1 MVPLHH
7 YLILSAILFCIGLY
21 GLFTRRS
28 AIGILLSLEIML
40 NSANINFAAF
50 SKFVTPGDPIGQIFV
65 IFTIGISA
73 AAAVVGLAIIVAIY
87 RNYKTIFVDEI
98 DIMKW

>member
-1 MVPLHH
+1 MIPLHH
-7 YLILSAILFCIGLY
+7 YLILSALVFCIGLY

-40 NSANINFAAF
+40 NAANINFVAF
-50 SKFVTPGDPIGQIFV
+50 SKFVTPDNPIGQIFV
-65 IFTIGISA
+65 IFTIGVSA
-73 AAAVVGLAIIVAIY
+73 ASAVVGLAIIVAIY

>member
-1 MVPLHH
+1 MIPLHH
-7 YLILSAILFCIGLY
+7 YLILSALVFCIGLY

-40 NSANINFAAF
+40 NAANINFVAF
-50 SKFVTPGDPIGQIFV
+50 SKFVTPDNPIGQIFV
-65 IFTIGISA
+65 IFTIGVSA
-73 AAAVVGLAIIVAIY
+73 AVAVVGLAIIVTIY

>member
-1 MVPLHH
+1 MIPLNH

-28 AIGILLSLEIML
+28 AIGILMSLEIML
-40 NSANINFAAF
+40 NAANINFVAF
-50 SKFVTPGDPIGQIFV
+50 SKFVTPENPAGQIFV
-65 IFTIGISA
+65 IFTIGVSA